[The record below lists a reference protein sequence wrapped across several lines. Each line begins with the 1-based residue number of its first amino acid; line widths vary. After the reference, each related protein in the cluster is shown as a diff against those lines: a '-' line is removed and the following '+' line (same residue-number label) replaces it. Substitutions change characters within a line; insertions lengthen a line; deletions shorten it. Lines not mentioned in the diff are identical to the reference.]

1 MMTVLVTGVT
11 DGAELEALR
20 TCIHTGPHFRIVAH
34 THEADV
40 ALAQA
45 RVLLPDIA
53 VVTLHRPDAQGERD
67 RRTLVRAL
75 RSFDPPTGI
84 ILRRDPHEAAE
95 AISPGLEPVQG
106 AIHEVRR
113 ADLDALHHA
122 LLTIGR
128 RRASCNIDPAAH

>member
-1 MMTVLVTGVT
+1 MMTVLVTGVS

-34 THEADV
+34 THDADV

-53 VVTLHRPDAQGERD
+53 VVSLHRPDAQGEIE
-67 RRTLVRAL
+67 RRTLVLAL

-84 ILRRDPHEAAE
+84 ILRRDPHEAA
-95 AISPGLEPVQG
+95 APIGSGLEPVEG

-122 LLTIGR
+122 LLAIGR